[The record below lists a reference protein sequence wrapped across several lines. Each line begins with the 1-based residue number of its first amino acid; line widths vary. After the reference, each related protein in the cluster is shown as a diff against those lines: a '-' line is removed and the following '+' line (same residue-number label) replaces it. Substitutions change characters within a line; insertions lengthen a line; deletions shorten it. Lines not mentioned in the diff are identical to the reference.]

1 MQEMVDAAVAEM
13 MAAWIRAR
21 TDFPGDHPANAERWL
36 KEAYASLNVGS
47 SDLVP
52 AETLYAEYASRR

>member
-36 KEAYASLNVGS
+36 KEAYASLNV
-47 SDLVP
+47 VP